1 MSDTATI
8 GTEPA
13 AVDTD
18 RGIALAATIRLAL
31 RELRGGLGGF
41 YVFIACV
48 ALGVMVIT
56 AVGALSDAL
65 RNGLERQGREILG
78 GDVTLSRMHARAD
91 PRERGW
97 LDRRGLVSETATIRT
112 MARRLDGEDQ
122 TLAELKAVDA
132 RYPLVGAVRLADGTT
147 LAAAVRGAAGT
158 AGGSAGGAVV
168 EPILLER
175 LGLRVGDRMR
185 IGTAEV
191 TIRATL
197 TAEPD
202 QLVDRLTYGPR
213 VLVSLDTLAATGLVQ
228 PGTLIRWRYALALDP
243 ARAAD
248 ADALVSLRDAVKAD
262 LPEAGFTVTDRR
274 NPSPQVARTL
284 DRLRQFL
291 TLIGLVALLVG
302 GVGVANAVN
311 TFIDKRRK
319 VIATMKSL
327 GAPGHTVFLI
337 FLVQILVIAAIGVA
351 VGLGLGYLVPGVLQA
366 LYGAALPV
374 KVEVTVS
381 LYSLVVAAVYGF
393 LVALLFALWP
403 LGRAERVSAAVLFR
417 DEVGNDGGLPKA
429 HIVAGTAA
437 VMAALVAVAVFTS
450 ESYKLA
456 LIFCAGLL
464 VVFAV
469 FLGLGWLVTRLAR
482 RAPRSRTPEIALAVG
497 NIGAPGGLASS
508 VVLSLGAGLS
518 LLVAVALTDASIVKE
533 LSSRLPDRSPNYFVL
548 DIPKDD
554 YAAIARTVTDT
565 VAGAEVSS
573 APMLRGRLVKLKGTS
588 VEEIKAPPEAAWVL
602 NGDRGLSYAKDVP
615 EGSKVVAGE
624 WWPDGYRGE
633 PLVSFEA
640 DLARKLGVGIGDE
653 VTVNVLGRNVTARIS
668 NLREVNWE
676 SLAINF
682 VMVFSPNTLEAA
694 PHNLLATILLPKGA
708 TLEQEAVVGRRLG
721 KAFPAVT
728 AIRVKDA
735 LDAFNAIFVKVMTA
749 VRVAGSVTLVA
760 GALVLAGA
768 LVTAQRRRILEAV
781 ILKALGATRRRI
793 VGAHLVEYLL
803 LAAVT
808 ALFAVLLGAA
818 AAWATLHLV
827 MDVEFSFSLAAV
839 AQALGLAT
847 GLVLLFGGLGTWQ
860 VLRARP
866 VPYLR
871 SE

>member
-1 MSDTATI
+1 MSESATV

-13 AVDTD
+13 VVGAG

-78 GDVTLSRMHARAD
+78 GDATLSRMHARAD
-91 PRERGW
+91 ARERGW

-132 RYPLVGAVRLADGTT
+132 RYPLVGAVRLADQTT
-147 LAAAVRGAAGT
+147 LDAAIRGAVGT
-158 AGGSAGGAVV
+158 AGGAVV

-243 ARAAD
+243 AGAAG

-429 HIVAGTAA
+429 HVMAGTAA
-437 VMAALVAVAVFTS
+437 VLAALVAVAVFTS

-554 YAAIARTVTDT
+554 YAAITRTVTDT

-708 TLEQEAVVGRRLG
+708 TLEQEAAVGRRLG
-721 KAFPAVT
+721 KMFPAVT

-808 ALFAVLLGAA
+808 ALFAILLGAA